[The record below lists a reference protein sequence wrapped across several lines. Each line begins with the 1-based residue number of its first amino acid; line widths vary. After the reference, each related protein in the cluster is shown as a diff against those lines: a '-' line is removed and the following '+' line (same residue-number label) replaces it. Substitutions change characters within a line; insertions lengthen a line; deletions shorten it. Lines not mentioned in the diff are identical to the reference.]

1 MRETDFVDKLAFI
14 MISGYSIFTFIRG
27 LFWFVED
34 DNILKDS
41 EFYTALNNIFPI
53 WIWGL
58 IIMVASIILFIG
70 AWLIP
75 NVKYSNTCQ
84 RFLLIGG
91 ISICIIYFLMTS
103 ASMFNAI
110 NWLSWAQFAVL
121 TAKSGAIAFI
131 GGTIKYDR
139 RK

>member
-1 MRETDFVDKLAFI
+1 MKNTDFVDKLAFI
-14 MISGYSIFTFIRG
+14 MVSGYSIFTFIRG

-34 DNILKDS
+34 DRVLDES
-41 EFYTALNNIFPI
+41 QFYSALDNMMSM

-58 IIMVASIILFIG
+58 IVMLISVILFIG

-75 NVKYSNTCQ
+75 LERHNNLCQ
-84 RFLLIGG
+84 YFLVIGG
-91 ISICIIYFLMTS
+91 LSACLMYFLMTS

-110 NWLSWAQFAVL
+110 NWLTWAQFAVL

-131 GGTIKYDR
+131 GGMMKHDR
-139 RK
+139 